1 MVVKN
6 LSPGIERSRAK
17 ESQKN
22 GEKILKAS
30 ERFQICFFL
39 VFQFQM
45 NLISIYFNTIQLKLN
60 RRKFVSPGDLKNKLK
75 FNYK

>member
-17 ESQKN
+17 EFQKN

-30 ERFQICFFL
+30 ERFQIFFFL

-45 NLISIYFNTIQLKLN
+45 N
-60 RRKFVSPGDLKNKLK
+60 
-75 FNYK
+75 